1 MDFPL
6 DCNDGSHW
14 NSSPRRSSRNC
25 RGISYIPTDNV
36 NFFDSW
42 SLPTV
47 NNPYVERNKK
57 MFFVLRES
65 KSFDE
70 TILVEVGFLPKAIQL
85 SQLLQER
92 IPGEYFKV
100 RGEDFQLLWPLSP
113 TKRNFC
119 LDEVPF

>member
-14 NSSPRRSSRNC
+14 NGSPRHSSRNC
-25 RGISYIPTDNV
+25 RGISYIPTNDVRFSN
-36 NFFDSW
+36 SW

-47 NNPYVERNKK
+47 NNPSVERNKK

-100 RGEDFQLLWPLSP
+100 RGEDFQLLWPLPP
-113 TKRNFC
+113 TKRNFF